1 MIKIS
6 SEQAKTV
13 LAEASSVIRDL
24 VSTNQELEIKLASF
38 MKKDRCEKIARDM
51 QEKGIYVEL
60 DFNEKVAHL
69 LEKDNDKLETI
80 ETAVTF
86 QPELSKI
93 ASVDS
98 KTSNESNPLLKLAQY
113 FADN

>member
-1 MIKIS
+1 
-6 SEQAKTV
+6 
-13 LAEASSVIRDL
+13 
-24 VSTNQELEIKLASF
+24 
-38 MKKDRCEKIARDM
+38 M

-69 LEKDNDKLETI
+69 LEKDNEKLETI
-80 ETAVTF
+80 EAAVVF